1 MDYYR
6 KLHLINET
14 MTAFTLTY
22 TDMHLISGAQKYV
35 EESLSPKDCD
45 ILDVYNLTKRAY
57 TELDRVL
64 LENKNITEYAKILIK
79 ELKELLLE
87 VENGVC
93 YDLAHLS
100 DKDENEDDEDWEY
113 ED

>member
-14 MTAFTLTY
+14 MTAFTLAY
-22 TDMHLISGAQKYV
+22 TDMHLIADSQKYV
-35 EESLSPKDCD
+35 EESLSKDCD
-45 ILDVYNLTKRAY
+45 ILDIYNLTKRAN
-57 TELDRVL
+57 TELNKVL
-64 LENKNITEYAKILIK
+64 LENENITEYAKILIK

-87 VENGVC
+87 VENDVC
-93 YDLAHLS
+93 YELAHLS
-100 DKDENEDDEDWEY
+100 DKDEENEDNEDWEY

>member
-6 KLHLINET
+6 KLHFINET
-14 MTAFTLTY
+14 MTAFTLVY

-45 ILDVYNLTKRAY
+45 ILDIYNLTKAAY
-57 TELDRVL
+57 TELNKVL
-64 LENKNITEYAKILIK
+64 LENENITEYARILIK

-100 DKDENEDDEDWEY
+100 DKDEENEE
-113 ED
+113 

>member
-14 MTAFTLTY
+14 MTAFTLAY
-22 TDMHLISGAQKYV
+22 TDMHLIADSQKYV
-35 EESLSPKDCD
+35 EESLSKDCD
-45 ILDVYNLTKRAY
+45 ILDIYNLTKAAY

-100 DKDENEDDEDWEY
+100 DKDENEDNEE
-113 ED
+113 